1 VIFMKIENQINAY
14 CPYCNKHTLHRV
26 LNASK
31 GTVRGLS
38 VGTRRHNRAIKGY
51 VGSVEA
57 KVHSKKLA
65 KLQKVLLKCA
75 VCGKSVE
82 RVIGGRSKKKIE
94 IKR

>member
-1 VIFMKIENQINAY
+1 MKIENQIMAY
-14 CPYCNKHTLHRV
+14 CPYCNKHTLHKV
-26 LNASK
+26 TNYNK
-31 GTVRGLS
+31 GAQRGQS
-38 VGTRRHNRAIKGY
+38 VGTRRHERAILGY

-65 KLQKVLLKCA
+65 KKQKVMLKCT

-82 RVIGGRSKKKIE
+82 RVVGGRSKKKIE

>member
-1 VIFMKIENQINAY
+1 MKIENQIMAY
-14 CPYCNKHTLHRV
+14 CPYCNKHTQHKV
-26 LNASK
+26 LNYNK
-31 GTVRGLS
+31 GAGRGLS
-38 VGTRRHNRAIKGY
+38 VGTRRHERAILGY

-65 KLQKVLLKCA
+65 KKQKVVLKCS

-82 RVIGGRSKKKIE
+82 RVVGGRSKKKLE

>member
-1 VIFMKIENQINAY
+1 MKIENQIMTY
-14 CPYCNKHTLHRV
+14 CPYCNKHTLHKV
-26 LNASK
+26 ANVNK
-31 GTVRGLS
+31 GAVRGQS
-38 VGTRRHNRAIKGY
+38 VGTRRHNRAIRGY

-65 KLQKVLLKCA
+65 KLQKILLKCT

-82 RVIGGRSKKKIE
+82 RVIGGRAKKKLE